1 MNGTTPAPA
10 DLLLTGARIHTV
22 DPALPEAEAMAVRD
36 GRIVWLGADA
46 DAAAWTGPGTRV
58 LDAAGRLVLPGFV
71 DAHNHVRLGSDDACV
86 QLAGA
91 RTLDEIHA
99 RVRTWHTAHPD
110 AAWIEAEAFDY
121 SAIPGGRMPTAADL
135 DPATG
140 DTPALVLSYDVH
152 TAWLNTAALRALG
165 VDRDHTDLPFGRAV
179 TDPATGEPTGFVKDF
194 AVKGLS
200 RDGHRALRALGVPW
214 ASPDRQYG
222 RLARSLDDAI
232 RFGITTVVEPQN
244 SLDDLALFT
253 RARAEG
259 RLRSRIVAALFHP
272 RGTTDA
278 DLDAFEAAA
287 GEHADDRFRVGPL
300 KLYIDDVVE
309 PRTAALLE
317 PYAGCAH
324 HRGDTFYPPEEFAG
338 LLARL
343 DARGFQCFVHATGDR
358 GIRTVLDAVAHA
370 RAVNGPRDARH
381 QVVHVECL
389 DPADTPRF
397 AELGVVACMQPR
409 HAAPDI
415 AGPGQDWA
423 ENIGPDRWHKAW
435 PLRDLSEAGAVLAL
449 SSDWNVAEMDPMVG
463 IHAAV
468 TRRPLAG
475 GEPWTEGQTLTVTEA
490 VEGYTR
496 GSAYANFLEHERG
509 TLTVGKLADFV
520 VLSRDILRIAPDEI
534 PGTVAETVVVG
545 GEVVV
550 GDGGD
555 GGDGG
560 NGGAAVGGEAVAAAA
575 GRPGGA

>member
-1 MNGTTPAPA
+1 MNRATPA
-10 DLLLTGARIHTV
+10 DLVLTGARIHTV
-22 DPALPEAEAMAVRD
+22 DPGLPEAEALAVRD
-36 GRIVWLGADA
+36 GRIVWLGPAADA
-46 DAAAWTGPGTRV
+46 SGHTGPATRV
-58 LDAAGRLVLPGFV
+58 IDADGRLVLPGFI

-91 RTLDEIHA
+91 RTLDAVRA
-99 RVRTWHTAHPD
+99 RIADWRAAHPD
-110 AAWIEAEAFDY
+110 APWIEAEGFDY
-121 SAIPGGRMPTAADL
+121 SAVPGGRMPTAPDL
-135 DPATG
+135 DPVTG
-140 DTPALVLSYDVH
+140 GTPAIVLSYDVH
-152 TAWLNTAALRALG
+152 TAWLNTAALRRLG
-165 VDRDHTDLPFGRAV
+165 VTRDRTDLPFGRAV
-179 TDPATGEPTGFVKDF
+179 TDPHTGEPTGFVRDF

-200 RDGHRALRALGVPW
+200 REGHRALRDLGVPW

-222 RLARSLDDAI
+222 RLAKSLDDAI
-232 RFGITTVVEPQN
+232 GYGITTVVEPQN
-244 SLDDLALFT
+244 SLDDLALFR

-278 DLDAFEAAA
+278 DLDAFEEAARRY
-287 GEHADDRFRVGPL
+287 ADDRLRVGPL

-338 LLARL
+338 LLTRL

-358 GIRTVLDAVAHA
+358 GIRTVLDAVARA
-370 RAVNGPRDARH
+370 RAVNGSRDARH
-381 QVVHVECL
+381 QIVHVECL

-435 PLRDLSEAGAVLAL
+435 PLRSLREAGAVLAL

-468 TRRPLAG
+468 TRRPVGG
-475 GEPWTEGQTLTVTEA
+475 GEPWTESETIDVAAA
-490 VEGYTR
+490 VEGYTM
-496 GSAYANFLEHERG
+496 GSAYANFLERDRG
-509 TLTVGKLADFV
+509 SLTVGKLADFV
-520 VLSRDILRIAPDEI
+520 VLSRDILRIAPEEI

-545 GEVVV
+545 GEI
-550 GDGGD
+550 
-555 GGDGG
+555 
-560 NGGAAVGGEAVAAAA
+560 VAER
-575 GRPGGA
+575 GRPLAVHAPGE

>member
-1 MNGTTPAPA
+1 MNRTAPAPA

-36 GRIVWLGADA
+36 GRIVWLGPDE
-46 DAAAWTGPGTRV
+46 DAAAWAGPGTRR
-58 LDAAGRLVLPGFV
+58 LDAAGRLVLPGFI

-99 RVRTWHTAHPD
+99 RVRTWRAAHPD
-110 AAWIEAEAFDY
+110 APWIEAEAFDY

-140 DTPALVLSYDVH
+140 ATPALVLSYDVH

-165 VDRDHTDLPFGRAV
+165 VDRDHTDLPFGTAV
-179 TDPATGEPTGFVKDF
+179 TDPETGEPTGFVKDF

-222 RLARSLDDAI
+222 RLVKSLDDAV

-253 RARAEG
+253 RARLEG
-259 RLRSRIVAALFHP
+259 QLRSRIVAALFHP

-278 DLDAFEAAA
+278 DLDAFETAAA
-287 GEHADDRFRVGPL
+287 EHADDRFRVGPL

-324 HRGDTFYPPEEFAG
+324 HRGDTFYPPEEFAA

-358 GIRTVLDAVAHA
+358 GIRTVLDAIAHA

-423 ENIGPDRWHKAW
+423 ENVGPDRWHKAW
-435 PLRDLSEAGAVLAL
+435 PLRDLRDAGAVLAL

-468 TRRPLAG
+468 TRRPPG
-475 GEPWTEGQTLTVTEA
+475 GGAPWTEDQTLTVTEA
-490 VEGYTR
+490 VEGYTM
-496 GSAYANFLEHERG
+496 GSAHANFLEHERG
-509 TLTVGKLADFV
+509 SLTVGKLADFV
-520 VLSRDILRIAPDEI
+520 VLSRDILRIAPEEI

-545 GEVVV
+545 GEVVAET
-550 GDGGD
+550 
-555 GGDGG
+555 
-560 NGGAAVGGEAVAAAA
+560 AAV
-575 GRPGGA
+575 